1 MGAIFLNDHISEDGS
16 QDLEK
21 LFLGSKTD
29 KRFLKRSVCILKEQ
43 RKRKF
48 LKKISKKIYGRGMS
62 GIKSSPP
69 EGNIKPSWLMDIL
82 RILKFYRYMLSTGIC
97 L

>member
-29 KRFLKRSVCILKEQ
+29 KRFLKRSVCISKEQ

-48 LKKISKKIYGRGMS
+48 LKKISKKIHT
-62 GIKSSPP
+62 K
-69 EGNIKPSWLMDIL
+69 GNQNGSL
-82 RILKFYRYMLSTGIC
+82 
-97 L
+97 